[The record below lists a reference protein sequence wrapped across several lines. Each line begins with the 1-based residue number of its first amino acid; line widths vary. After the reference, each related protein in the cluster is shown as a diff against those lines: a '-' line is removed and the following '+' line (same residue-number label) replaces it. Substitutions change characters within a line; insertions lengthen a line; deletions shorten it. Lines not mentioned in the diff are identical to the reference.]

1 MPNSP
6 SYSLSG
12 KRVWV
17 VGHRGMVGAALLRRL
32 DSEDC
37 EIFAATRGE
46 LDLRRQADVQDW
58 MTETRAQV
66 VFLAAATVGGI
77 QANSTRPAE
86 FLYDNLAISTNVI
99 HAAWKTGVEKLLF
112 LGSACIYP
120 RDAPQP
126 MPEEALLSGPLEPTN
141 QWYAIAKIAGM
152 KLCAAYRRQYGCN
165 FIAAQP
171 NNLYGPG
178 DRFDLESSHV
188 TPALM
193 IKAHRAKL
201 AGEASF
207 EVWGSGTPR
216 RELLYVDDLADAL
229 VFLMTNYSEEQHV
242 NIGSGQ
248 ELTISELAEAVAK
261 AVGFEGALVF
271 DSSKPDGMP
280 RKLLD
285 SRRIASMGWSA
296 STPLEEGLEKA
307 YAWFLANRA

>member
-32 DSEDC
+32 DTEDC
-37 EIFAATRGE
+37 EIFAATKGE
-46 LDLRRQADVQDW
+46 LDLRRQADVQEW
-58 MTETRAQV
+58 MTETRAQA

-126 MPEEALLSGPLEPTN
+126 MPEEALLNGPLEPTN

-171 NNLYGPG
+171 NNLFGPG

-201 AGEASF
+201 AGQASF